1 LELLP
6 LGCSK
11 ALGVQKVCEHLGI
24 DPGTQ
29 LLALGDAE
37 NDLEMLEISAI
48 GVAVGNACSAAK
60 DVSDIVLPITCS
72 EGGVGLALDEILE
85 V

>member
-1 LELLP
+1 
-6 LGCSK
+6 
-11 ALGVQKVCEHLGI
+11 
-24 DPGTQ
+24 
-29 LLALGDAE
+29 
-37 NDLEMLEISAI
+37 MLEISAI